1 MFDPKVLRS
10 VLFVPATN
18 EKLLESAVRRNA
30 DAVQLDLEDAILG
43 PEKEAA
49 RKAANGAI
57 GWLEGRSPYVVVRI
71 NAPIR
76 MAVRDLEA
84 VVIPGL
90 HAITVPK
97 VPNAPFLTLLDETIG
112 ELEAERG
119 LEAGSVGLIAQI
131 ETPGGLAHINEIA
144 ASTPR
149 LKALTIGPED
159 LAVSLGA
166 QTTLDAMYVPNVL
179 ALTAARCAGII
190 PLGYIGS
197 ITLYDDQ
204 QTYREWIVRAAA
216 LGFEG
221 AFCIHPNQVA
231 ICNEVFQPSGDE
243 VEAARRLMEAF
254 ANQAAQGVGVFSFE
268 GRMVDAPIV
277 DRARAI
283 LARAEVIRGR

>member
-1 MFDPKVLRS
+1 MSDPKVLRS

-43 PEKEAA
+43 SEKEAA

-57 GWLEGRSPYVVVRI
+57 GWLVGQSPYVVVRI

-97 VPNAPFLTLLDETIG
+97 VPHASFLMLLDETIG

-119 LEAGSVGLIAQI
+119 LEVGSVGLIAQI

-179 ALTAARCAGII
+179 ALAAARCAGII

-204 QTYREWIVRAAA
+204 ETYREWIVRAAA

-231 ICNEVFQPSGDE
+231 ICNEVFQPSE
-243 VEAARRLMEAF
+243 EAVEAARRLMEAF
-254 ANQAAQGVGVFSFE
+254 ANRAAQGVGVFSFE

-283 LARAEVIRGR
+283 LARAEAIRAR